1 MCFCTI
7 ITQTLIWVKENISK
21 LESWLFVE
29 TLVRT
34 FLFHPSGLVWWERWS
49 KVAKQVLSFHIRLY
63 WPPTRLLRLPFG
75 FWNIKKLQLNWKI
88 VCSVRNRLPIQRKT
102 IGGSAC
108 HYLLCGR
115 VLIVL
120 LNSRYVDKLFSSV
133 VLTSLNRAKQISYF
147 KHTPDEAGAL
157 YVALIYCGNNL
168 LGCLVEWTL
177 VCDWFL
183 FRLRKYFHS
192 EGQDTISSK
201 HPSMRGI
208 LHSYHNL

>member
-1 MCFCTI
+1 M
-7 ITQTLIWVKENISK
+7 
-21 LESWLFVE
+21 
-29 TLVRT
+29 
-34 FLFHPSGLVWWERWS
+34 G
-49 KVAKQVLSFHIRLY
+49 RL
-63 WPPTRLLRLPFG
+63 
-75 FWNIKKLQLNWKI
+75 
-88 VCSVRNRLPIQRKT
+88 
-102 IGGSAC
+102 A

-133 VLTSLNRAKQISYF
+133 VLTSLSRAKQISYF
-147 KHTPDEAGAL
+147 KHTPDAAGAL

-201 HPSMRGI
+201 IQAWEVYFTRAYLTIIYKSGTLLKNTTI
-208 LHSYHNL
+208 EHSKRLVTLKTCDQSDEETRHGQQKNKIKTFREQSQRKVVETCDNWDTHCISDNWEQQF